1 MKPVLAYWVHD
12 LEPVIIEFTDK
23 IAVRWYGVAYV
34 AGFLI
39 AMGLLNLYWRKGRSP
54 IAPRSQENLVFA
66 LILGVM
72 IGGRIGYFLFYDF
85 GSLARNPLVLF
96 QVWEGGMA
104 SHGGFLGVAIAAFWM
119 ARRMKLPFL
128 QLWDYCATMVPAGL
142 MLGRIANF
150 INGELWGKVT
160 DVPWAVIFPD
170 SDPLVPVEL
179 IAPRH
184 PSQLYAAVLE
194 GLIPLIYIQW
204 RFWKVT
210 GRWTLDSGK
219 KPKVQRPG
227 SSVQGPRYG
236 HLAGEFLILYSLGRM
251 IGEVFRE
258 PDAELIL
265 SISRGTFYSIFLMLA
280 GIGLILWTRSLT
292 NAQSR

>member
-1 MKPVLAYWVHD
+1 MKLLAYWVNKLD
-12 LEPVIIEFTDK
+12 PVIYEFTDK
-23 IAVRWYGVAYV
+23 IAIRWYGVAYV

-54 IAPRSQENLVFA
+54 IAPRSQENLIFA

-72 IGGRIGYFLFYDF
+72 IGGRIGYFLFYDL

-104 SHGGFLGVAIAAFWM
+104 SHGGFLGVAIAAYWM
-119 ARRMKLPFL
+119 ARRMKVPFL
-128 QLWDYCATMVPAGL
+128 QLWDFCATLVPAGL
-142 MLGRIANF
+142 MMGRIANF

-160 DVPWAVIFPD
+160 EVPWAVIFPQ

-210 GRWTLDSGK
+210 KPEKRDSRLGH
-219 KPKVQRPG
+219 
-227 SSVQGPRYG
+227 G

-251 IGEVFRE
+251 IGEAFRE

-265 SISRGTFYSIFLMLA
+265 SISRGSFYSIFLMLA